1 MPLELKSGIKGEH
14 ARVQP
19 RAMTDFIRLQ
29 NYARNFLMR
38 YFMNQPDVL
47 DVEPGF
53 KGSLEVVASRWR
65 GSVKVV
71 AREKMGRSLLVDP
84 KWEDEGATVLAVY
97 LLDANLFWFIDA
109 PKLFG
114 LMRRNEKLLEER
126 YGKRVLPWR
135 AVTEH
140 LGENSWTFEGWRT

>member
-1 MPLELKSGIKGEH
+1 VQSGS
-14 ARVQP
+14 
-19 RAMTDFIRLQ
+19 MTDFILLQ
-29 NYARNFLMR
+29 NYARNYLLR
-38 YFMNQPDVL
+38 YFMNQYDVL
-47 DVEPGF
+47 DVEPDY
-53 KGSLEVVASRWR
+53 KGKLEVVASSWR
-65 GSVKVV
+65 GTVKVV
-71 AREKMGRSLLVDP
+71 AREKAGRSLLVDP

-114 LMRRNEKLLEER
+114 LVRRNEKLLEER

-140 LGENSWTFEGWRT
+140 LGGKLVDIRGLAYLTFEQYQALHR